1 MSSMRYAVVTPARN
15 EERNIGRLGTA
26 LAAQTLR
33 PAEWVVVDDASV
45 DATPAILAELADEHS
60 WVRAL
65 TRPAADP
72 HERLADGR
80 RKARD
85 LDGFLL
91 GTRSLEEPVDVIVKV
106 DADIDFDPDFFEVL
120 IGRFAADE
128 LLGIASGTCYELEDG
143 VWMRRTKAETTVW
156 GATRAYRSD
165 CLADLE
171 ALEPCMGWDGLDE
184 ISVQL
189 RGMRTTTFVDLP
201 FRHHR
206 PEGGRELSSLHQGD
220 ALGRAAWYM
229 GYRPTYLTLR
239 ALYRARQEPAAIG
252 MLWGYF
258 GAGRQACTPLPRRAP
273 EERRSG
279 AAAPADH
286 AAARRSAVLSYRR
299 TRSVRARAIF
309 TTPLGPTATIL
320 TR

>member
-1 MSSMRYAVVTPARN
+1 VTALRYAVVTPARN
-15 EERNIGRLGTA
+15 EEANLKR
-26 LAAQTLR
+26 LAAAMIAQDL
-33 PAEWVVVDDASV
+33 PAYVWAIVDDGST
-45 DATPAILAELADEHS
+45 DGTPDVLADLAAEYA
-60 WVRAL
+60 WI
-65 TRPAADP
+65 RPHARPEADR
-72 HERLADGR
+72 EESLADGR

-91 GTRSLEEPVDVIVKV
+91 AAAPLRDDVDVIVKV
-106 DADIDFDPDFFEVL
+106 DADVDFEPDYFAEL

-128 LLGIASGTCYELEDG
+128 KLAIASGTCYELEDG
-143 VWMRRTKAETTVW
+143 EWTRRTKAESTVW

-165 CLADLE
+165 CLADLM

-189 RGMRTTTFVDLP
+189 RGLRTQTFVELP

-206 PEGGRELSSLHQGD
+206 PEGGRELSSLHQGE

-258 GAGRQACTPLPRRAP
+258 GAARRRAP
-273 EERRSG
+273 QCPNRDLVAALRERQRLG
-279 AAAPADH
+279 ATLRRGAP
-286 AAARRSAVLSYRR
+286 SS
-299 TRSVRARAIF
+299 
-309 TTPLGPTATIL
+309 
-320 TR
+320 

>member
-1 MSSMRYAVVTPARN
+1 MTRYAVVTPARN
-15 EERNIGRLGTA
+15 EEANLQR
-26 LAAQTLR
+26 LAAAMIAQEL
-33 PAEWVVVDDASV
+33 PPFVWAIVDDGST
-45 DATPAILAELADEHS
+45 DSTPDVLADLAAEHA
-60 WVRAL
+60 WIRV
-65 TRPAADP
+65 
-72 HERLADGR
+72 HERPEADREESLADGR

-91 GTRSLEEPVDVIVKV
+91 AAAPLRDDVDVIVKV
-106 DADIDFDPDFFEVL
+106 DADVDFAPDYFAQL
-120 IGRFAADE
+120 IGRFAADSK
-128 LLGIASGTCYELEDG
+128 LAIASGTCYELEDG
-143 VWMRRTKAETTVW
+143 EWTRRTKAESTVW

-165 CLADLE
+165 CLADLM

-189 RGMRTTTFVDLP
+189 RGLRTQTFVDLP

-206 PEGGRELSSLHQGD
+206 PEGGRELSTLHQGE

-258 GAGRQACTPLPRRAP
+258 GAAGRRAP
-273 EERRSG
+273 QCPNRDLVAALREKQRLGATLRRG
-279 AAAPADH
+279 AP
-286 AAARRSAVLSYRR
+286 SS
-299 TRSVRARAIF
+299 
-309 TTPLGPTATIL
+309 
-320 TR
+320 